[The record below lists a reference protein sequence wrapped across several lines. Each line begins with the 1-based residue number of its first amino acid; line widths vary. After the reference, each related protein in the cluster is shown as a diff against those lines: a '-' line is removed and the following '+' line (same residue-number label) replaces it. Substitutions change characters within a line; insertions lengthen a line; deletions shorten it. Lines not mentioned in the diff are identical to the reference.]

1 MCVGGIRQLPCSLP
15 PAISAKYSRLPTA
28 CLHTPIYTRAFELEL
43 ELTQPHM
50 AQKPVLRGE
59 VGCACVV
66 FPSEVVGSTPPS
78 DDAAINPS
86 SSMAISPRTQPVDGT
101 PGVLRTM
108 RAGRQNDAE
117 QMFGGT
123 KIAVCAVLEQHRR
136 REFMSK
142 GSMTR
147 LLGSLHHAAA
157 ISNGSMNLGPLPL
170 TADGLAN
177 AGGAAL
183 AAENEVGVRTA
194 LIDVSPLMQM
204 HRLLRRT
211 SEAGPH

>member
-1 MCVGGIRQLPCSLP
+1 MLSYCLSSCLALLVAEFPRLARAGLEAKHLKSRHDKAGRRRQLWLCPRCRKDPEGASHEDLWG
-15 PAISAKYSRLPTA
+15 YDVT
-28 CLHTPIYTRAFELEL
+28 
-43 ELTQPHM
+43 
-50 AQKPVLRGE
+50 
-59 VGCACVV
+59 
-66 FPSEVVGSTPPS
+66 FPSGVVGSASSS
-78 DDAAINPS
+78 DNAAINPR
-86 SSMAISPRTQPVDGT
+86 SSMAISPWTQRVDGT

-123 KIAVCAVLEQHRR
+123 KILEQHRR

-157 ISNGSMNLGPLPL
+157 ISNGSMNLCPLPL

-177 AGGAAL
+177 A
-183 AAENEVGVRTA
+183 
-194 LIDVSPLMQM
+194 
-204 HRLLRRT
+204 
-211 SEAGPH
+211 

>member
-1 MCVGGIRQLPCSLP
+1 
-15 PAISAKYSRLPTA
+15 
-28 CLHTPIYTRAFELEL
+28 
-43 ELTQPHM
+43 
-50 AQKPVLRGE
+50 
-59 VGCACVV
+59 
-66 FPSEVVGSTPPS
+66 
-78 DDAAINPS
+78 
-86 SSMAISPRTQPVDGT
+86 MAISPRTQPVDGT

-194 LIDVSPLMQM
+194 LIDVSPLMQTQKAAEVDV
-204 HRLLRRT
+204 RSGPALVQGILLANLA
-211 SEAGPH
+211 SDLILG